1 MPLIL
6 PDGTVYGVVG
16 VELLT
21 SYLENLMPIDELK
34 NDNQGSYVLSVETN
48 AQHNSLVVSS
58 ASLKRNQ
65 LKKFYLTE
73 DYDKNNFVFLN
84 GKEYYAAIQNLDI
97 YNSNGPFSK
106 QQWQLMSLVERNQ
119 LYSFA
124 NHFFTY
130 KFQ

>member
-58 ASLKRNQ
+58 ASLKRKPVSYTHLFQ
-65 LKKFYLTE
+65 MVLLLGLLHIP
-73 DYDKNNFVFLN
+73 FL
-84 GKEYYAAIQNLDI
+84 
-97 YNSNGPFSK
+97 
-106 QQWQLMSLVERNQ
+106 
-119 LYSFA
+119 
-124 NHFFTY
+124 
-130 KFQ
+130 